1 MSANGNFN
9 SGVPSVPSSPMVT
22 DDLIPTPTWYAFF
35 VSLWARTGGGVAN
48 ITPLLDLITSSV
60 GSTIYRGAN
69 AWQGLAAGIKY
80 QVLRQGTA
88 IPEWDWLDGNS
99 FQSQSKNLFFSSP
112 STASGVP
119 TFRNISTTDL
129 QPVAGAIPGTNAV
142 GLAAAGNVGEIISA
156 TVASGSAVS
165 LTNAVAANIASV
177 TLTPGDWDVW
187 ATLAV
192 TPATSMTVFS
202 GWISAVS
209 AVDPGAPN
217 GGAYVL
223 SQPVAALTAVQVMP
237 IGTLTVE
244 VGTST
249 PIYLS
254 AKVTFTGTATA
265 YGALIARRRR

>member
-1 MSANGNFN
+1 MSASGNFN
-9 SGVPSVPSSPMVT
+9 TGVPSVPSSPMVT

-35 VSLWARTGGGVAN
+35 VSLWARTGGGVAS
-48 ITPLLDLITSSV
+48 ITPLLDLITASV

-80 QVLRQGTA
+80 QVLRQGAT

-112 STASGVP
+112 STSSGVP

-129 QPVAGAIPGTNAV
+129 QPVAWTASYNAATNA
-142 GLAAAGNVGEIISA
+142 
-156 TVASGSAVS
+156 
-165 LTNAVAANIASV
+165 
-177 TLTPGDWDVW
+177 LTPGDWDVW

-202 GWISAVS
+202 GWISAGS

-223 SQPVAALTAVQVMP
+223 SQPVAALTAAQVMP